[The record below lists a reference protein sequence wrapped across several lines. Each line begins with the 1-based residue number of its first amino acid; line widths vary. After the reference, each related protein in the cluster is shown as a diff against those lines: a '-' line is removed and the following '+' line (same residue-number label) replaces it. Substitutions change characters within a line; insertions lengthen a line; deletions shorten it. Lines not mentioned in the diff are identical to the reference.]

1 VVVMAKKDMYRIM
14 GKTTDGKVVVGGIYE
29 FTSTYGY
36 PLVELLY
43 DMQGENL
50 VVDWLDFYKS
60 ALEFGMKSDRILG
73 RMREAILEVYG
84 DKHCKAVMD
93 RMTLYLEN
101 ESV

>member
-1 VVVMAKKDMYRIM
+1 MAKKDMYRIM

-43 DMQGENL
+43 DMQDKDL
-50 VVDWLDFYKS
+50 VVEWIDYYKCS
-60 ALEFGMKSDRILG
+60 LASGMKSDRILG

-93 RMTLYLEN
+93 RMTLYLE
-101 ESV
+101 SL